1 MNILAWWNPATGLGF
16 ALGLLCGMAL
26 VVLVTWFSRGKLRWR
41 KRQGASR
48 QTVLAQID
56 QHALDVI
63 VNNASMLS
71 SFTRVVAFSR
81 TQESSLQALD
91 QSVHGLSESVETV
104 VQSADISRQQV
115 QSMYELALDGD
126 RLLRETTEQ
135 ITALGSS
142 AHGLDVRFGEVRQHT
157 AAIDG
162 ILSMIKNV
170 AMQTH
175 LLSLHLPRQT
185 PAGVQPLQQQSI

>member
-162 ILSMIKNV
+162 ILS
-170 AMQTH
+170 
-175 LLSLHLPRQT
+175 
-185 PAGVQPLQQQSI
+185 